1 MDATIEV
8 RDLTVRFGG
17 VTAVDGV
24 SFDVLSGEILGVIG
38 PNGAGKTT
46 MFNAVTGMVRV
57 AGGAVRA
64 AGRDITNARPE
75 KVTRIGIAR
84 TFQLVRLFRSMSVA
98 ENVAVGALATGA
110 GYRAARTE
118 ASRVIDL
125 FGLGDVRD
133 TPVGA
138 LPLATQKKTEIARAV
153 ATGPKVLLLDE
164 MMNGLTREET
174 ASLVGL
180 VRELNAGGLTV
191 VLVEHIIPVIRALC
205 GRLIVVDHGKL
216 IATGTP
222 AECLADP
229 VVVEAYIGA
238 AAKSPARDRDSAGG
252 VASQESKEEA

>member
-1 MDATIEV
+1 
-8 RDLTVRFGG
+8 
-17 VTAVDGV
+17 
-24 SFDVLSGEILGVIG
+24 
-38 PNGAGKTT
+38 
-46 MFNAVTGMVRV
+46 
-57 AGGAVRA
+57 
-64 AGRDITNARPE
+64 
-75 KVTRIGIAR
+75 
-84 TFQLVRLFRSMSVA
+84 
-98 ENVAVGALATGA
+98 
-110 GYRAARTE
+110 
-118 ASRVIDL
+118 
-125 FGLGDVRD
+125 VRD
-133 TPVGA
+133 TPVGV

-229 VVVEAYIGA
+229 VVVEAYIGT
-238 AAKSPARDRDSAGG
+238 AAKPPARNGDSAGG